1 MTRSSPRRVV
11 SLLPGATE
19 WVAALGAADRLVGI
33 SHECDHPATI
43 TDRPRV
49 TTTPIDPAAS
59 SQAIDLAVRAAMSDD
74 RPVIGIDA
82 AQLAALRPDLL
93 ITQRLCDVCAVADG
107 EAHRLAAILDPPP
120 AVLSLEGRT
129 VRGVL
134 DDGRRIAAA
143 LGVAEAGKRLVATLA
158 ERLAVLGR
166 RTERQDRPG
175 VVVIEWLA
183 PCFLAG
189 HWTPELVHAAGGRD
203 LAMCAGEHS
212 IARHW
217 NDVTALDPA
226 IVVIALCGFDEA
238 RARAELAGLEDA
250 TVRRWLDARRTV
262 VIDGNAYT
270 SRAGPRIVEAAEVL
284 AKAIGGPESRMEG

>member
-1 MTRSSPRRVV
+1 M
-11 SLLPGATE
+11 AD
-19 WVAALGAADRLVGI
+19 LGAADRLVGI

-49 TTTPIDPAAS
+49 TATPIDPAAS
-59 SQAIDLAVRAAMSDD
+59 SGAIDRAVRAAVSAG

-82 AQLAALRPDLL
+82 GQLAALRPDLL
-93 ITQRLCDVCAVADG
+93 IAQQLCDVCAVADG

-129 VRGVL
+129 VQGVM

-143 LGVAEAGKRLVATLA
+143 LGVAEAGERLVTTLA
-158 ERLAVLGR
+158 ERLAALRR
-166 RTERQDRPG
+166 RTDRPDRPG

-203 LAMCAGEHS
+203 LAMRAGAHS
-212 IARHW
+212 TARDW
-217 NDVTALDPA
+217 NEITALDPA

-238 RARAELAGLEDA
+238 RARRELAALDDA
-250 TVRRWLDARRTV
+250 TVRRWLDARRV
-262 VIDGNAYT
+262 AVIDGNAYT

-284 AKAIGGPESRMEG
+284 AEAIG